1 MMFQWTQMGM
11 RLHFNANIHSYK
23 HLCAHTKIYWKV
35 FIAFESFFKDELA
48 FQIVDAHIIWLSLH
62 FAINYFILK
71 RNEKNAFP
79 NGSTVE
85 NITAENMPYSFA
97 CVFFFLSLCSFTI
110 AVIYDPFKTDDIDKE
125 IARGCVCVLVIKII
139 NILEIRLSHDRFSSC
154 ISILCLE
161 TNSNQI
167 HSTA

>member
-1 MMFQWTQMGM
+1 MQIYIHTNIYARTQ
-11 RLHFNANIHSYK
+11 K
-23 HLCAHTKIYWKV
+23 
-35 FIAFESFFKDELA
+35 FIEKY
-48 FQIVDAHIIWLSLH
+48 SLH
-62 FAINYFILK
+62 SKASLKMNWLFKSLMHTLFGCRCILQSTISFW
-71 RNEKNAFP
+71 NETRKMHFQMAAQWRTLLPRICHTRSLVF
-79 NGSTVE
+79 
-85 NITAENMPYSFA
+85 
-97 CVFFFLSLCSFTI
+97 FFFLSLCSFTI